1 MNPQDREFFYSL
13 AMSIMKRQEIIIE
26 QLSALSRAYAHQNEF
41 AIEESEDEI
50 EYDVE

>member
-26 QLSALSRAYAHQNEF
+26 QLSALSRAYAYQNEL
-41 AIEESEDEI
+41 AIEEGEEEI